1 MKSFKKA
8 KSFYLYLTVL
18 HSSEYKCDIFI
29 RFFSPYNLIKLLITT
44 LLRQSLSHS
53 NCNFTLLEKVWS
65 KKLFSSLK
73 EMGSLLTEENK
84 EKLNSDLNADTVFIK
99 IGRLSRAWFFIH
111 LNLVRA
117 FSVSGIEKQTFS
129 SSGVWFLY
137 L

>member
-1 MKSFKKA
+1 MVQK
-8 KSFYLYLTVL
+8 
-18 HSSEYKCDIFI
+18 
-29 RFFSPYNLIKLLITT
+29 T
-44 LLRQSLSHS
+44 L
-53 NCNFTLLEKVWS
+53 
-65 KKLFSSLK
+65 SSLK